1 MKKLLFLLFLIPIIS
16 FGQENYKLYE
26 DYLPSSKCGEVIHYK
41 YYSVSYCDENK
52 ISEWSIHNVSKES
65 LKGTAPRQKSF
76 TLDDKGRGA
85 TSDDYRHSGYDRG
98 HLVPAADMKLTET
111 SSREVA
117 YMTNMTPQQPV
128 FNRGIW
134 LFLESKLREKTIEW
148 ANDKANLT
156 IISGQF
162 GKIAEIGWKK
172 NKIPIPQY
180 FYKIAFDITENRAIA
195 FLIPNKKGR
204 WKKLENYVVS
214 ISYLEKL
221 TGIDFFYKLDSFTQF
236 QLEKLET
243 KLVEQNTY
251 SRVLSDDKKESKV
264 VTINNYN
271 KKEIPHYLKNVEVD
285 PKKLNSIYSK
295 AVTYSNIKSRSF
307 FNQKKMVYGK
317 LNDFNDSQSYTNSKT
332 SVDIKNWFYDNIKED
347 VVSNKRE
354 ALVIG
359 NTNYKN
365 DRLDL
370 KNPVNDASLMK
381 KSLVEL
387 GFNVKLKLDLDKSE
401 LFEELKDFQL
411 KQKESDLS
419 IIYYAGHAFQ
429 DENGNSYLIPTDL
442 SNDNNFENDA
452 VAINPFLNYYDNSDK
467 PTLFILDACRDTNNE
482 GLSRPL
488 IKDPLNIKLSY
499 STSFGKT
506 ASENENRMNTIYTSA
521 LSKMLLLDGLT
532 VQQIF
537 HNTSKWVKETTNEN
551 QVPANYFGLN
561 VDDLQFS
568 KTNN

>member
-52 ISEWSIHNVSKES
+52 LSEWSIHSPSVTMR
-65 LKGTAPRQKSF
+65 GTENRRGYGF
-76 TLDDKGRGA
+76 TLDDEGRGA
-85 TSDDYRHSGYDRG
+85 SQDNWRNNPYDKG
-98 HLVPAADMKLTET
+98 HLVPAANMRINKTAM
-111 SSREVA
+111 REVFF
-117 YMTNMTPQQPV
+117 MTNVSPQDMML
-128 FNRGIW
+128 NRVGW
-134 LFLESKLREKTIEW
+134 KKLENDLRVKTAEW
-148 ANDKANLT
+148 TEDKGNLT
-156 IISGQF
+156 IISGHF
-162 GKIAEIGWKK
+162 GKIGEMGED
-172 NKIPIPQY
+172 KIPIPEY
-180 FYKIAFDITENRAIA
+180 FYKIAFDITKNRAIA
-195 FLIPNKKGR
+195 FLLPNKR
-204 WKKLENYVVS
+204 TDKKLESFAVS

-243 KLVEQNTY
+243 KLVKQKTY
-251 SRVLSDDKKESKV
+251 TRVLSDDKKESKV

-271 KKEIPHYLKNVEVD
+271 KKGIPHYLKNVEID
-285 PKKLNSIYSK
+285 PKKSNSIYSK
-295 AVTYSNIKSRSF
+295 SVNYSNIKSRGF
-307 FNQKKMVYGK
+307 FSQKKMDYNK
-317 LNDFNDSQSYTNSKT
+317 LNNYVDSQSYTNSKT
-332 SVDIKNWFYDNIKED
+332 SVDIKNWFYDNIKEE

-506 ASENENRMNTIYTSA
+506 ASENENRMNTIYTLA

>member
-1 MKKLLFLLFLIPIIS
+1 MLI
-16 FGQENYKLYE
+16 L
-26 DYLPSSKCGEVIHYK
+26 
-41 YYSVSYCDENK
+41 
-52 ISEWSIHNVSKES
+52 
-65 LKGTAPRQKSF
+65 
-76 TLDDKGRGA
+76 
-85 TSDDYRHSGYDRG
+85 
-98 HLVPAADMKLTET
+98 
-111 SSREVA
+111 
-117 YMTNMTPQQPV
+117 
-128 FNRGIW
+128 
-134 LFLESKLREKTIEW
+134 
-148 ANDKANLT
+148 NL
-156 IISGQF
+156 I
-162 GKIAEIGWKK
+162 
-172 NKIPIPQY
+172 
-180 FYKIAFDITENRAIA
+180 
-195 FLIPNKKGR
+195 LI
-204 WKKLENYVVS
+204 
-214 ISYLEKL
+214 
-221 TGIDFFYKLDSFTQF
+221 Q
-236 QLEKLET
+236 
-243 KLVEQNTY
+243 
-251 SRVLSDDKKESKV
+251 
-264 VTINNYN
+264 
-271 KKEIPHYLKNVEVD
+271 
-285 PKKLNSIYSK
+285 
-295 AVTYSNIKSRSF
+295 
-307 FNQKKMVYGK
+307 
-317 LNDFNDSQSYTNSKT
+317 KT
-332 SVDIKNWFYDNIKED
+332 SIDIKNWFYDNIKED

-370 KNPVNDASLMK
+370 KNPVNDASLIK

-401 LFEELKDFQL
+401 LFEELKGFQL

-429 DENGNSYLIPTDL
+429 DENGNSYLIPTDFL
-442 SNDNNFENDA
+442 NDNNFENDA

-521 LSKMLLLDGLT
+521 LSKILLLDGLT
-532 VQQIF
+532 IQQIF

>member
-1 MKKLLFLLFLIPIIS
+1 MKRLLFLLFLIPIIS

-52 ISEWSIHNVSKES
+52 ISEWTIHINTPNS
-65 LKGTAPRQKSF
+65 LKGNTPRKVYYDF
-76 TLDDKGRGA
+76 DDKGRGA
-85 TSDDYRHSGYDRG
+85 SPSSYKNSGYDRG
-98 HLVPAADMKLTET
+98 HLVPAADMKLNET
-111 SSREVA
+111 AMRESM
-117 YMTNMTPQQPV
+117 YMTNMTPQHPA
-128 FNRGIW
+128 FNRVAW
-134 LFLESKLREKTIEW
+134 KKVESMIREKTKQWDE
-148 ANDKANLT
+148 DKKGLA

-162 GKIAEIGWKK
+162 GKIAEIGK
-172 NKIPIPQY
+172 NKIPIPEY
-180 FYKIAFDITENRAIA
+180 FYKIAFDINENRAIA
-195 FLIPNKKGR
+195 FLIPNKKGDR
-204 WKKLENYVVS
+204 TNLENYAVS

-243 KLVEQNTY
+243 KLVKQKNYT
-251 SRVLSDDKKESKV
+251 RVLSDDKKESKV

-271 KKEIPHYLKNVEVD
+271 KKGIPHYLKNVEVD
-285 PKKLNSIYSK
+285 PKKSDSIYSK
-295 AVTYSNIKSRSF
+295 TVTYSNIKSRSF

-317 LNDFNDSQSYTNSKT
+317 LNDFTDSQSYTNSKT

-429 DENGNSYLIPTDL
+429 DENGNSYLIPTDFL
-442 SNDNNFENDA
+442 NDNNFENDA

-506 ASENENRMNTIYTSA
+506 ASENENRMNTIYTLA
-521 LSKMLLLDGLT
+521 LSKILLLDGLT